1 MTLKIFQNF
10 LLLFLINCG
19 NVENSNLDITTNF
32 KNKMKIDETF
42 VFSINEASD
51 SIKVFNRT
59 NLIYN
64 NKNRGKKSIEID
76 LKNFRLGKNNLKV
89 ISYHKSTIKSK
100 NIDFIV
106 LNDKTPEIYDY
117 KIINTY
123 PHQINAYTQGLEFNN
138 GYLYESTG
146 KYGKSKLKK
155 VNFKT
160 GDSFEEVSVSNKY
173 FAEGITIIDNK
184 IIQLTWRENT
194 GLIYNL
200 QTLELVG
207 DFKYNKSKEGWGL

>member
-1 MTLKIFQNF
+1 MIMTLKIFQNF

-19 NVENSNLDITTNF
+19 NVENSNLDITINF

-64 NKNRGKKSIEID
+64 NKNRVKKSIEID

-106 LNDKTPEIYDY
+106 LNDKTPEISSV
-117 KIINTY
+117 K
-123 PHQINAYTQGLEFNN
+123 
-138 GYLYESTG
+138 YL
-146 KYGKSKLKK
+146 
-155 VNFKT
+155 NR
-160 GDSFEEVSVSNKY
+160 
-173 FAEGITIIDNK
+173 I
-184 IIQLTWRENT
+184 
-194 GLIYNL
+194 
-200 QTLELVG
+200 
-207 DFKYNKSKEGWGL
+207 

>member
-1 MTLKIFQNF
+1 MIMTLKIFQNF

-19 NVENSNLDITTNF
+19 NVENSNLDITTNL

-51 SIKVFNRT
+51 SIKVFNRG

-64 NKNRGKKSIEID
+64 NKKRDKKSIEID
-76 LKNFRLGKNNLKV
+76 LKNFRLGKNSLKV
-89 ISYHKSTIKSK
+89 ISYHKSNIKSK

-106 LNDKTPEIYDY
+106 LNDKTPEIYNY

-123 PHQINAYTQGLEFNN
+123 PHKINAYTQGLEFNN

-146 KYGKSKLKK
+146 KYGKSKLKESTLK
-155 VNFKT
+155 LATHMK
-160 GDSFEEVSVSNKY
+160 
-173 FAEGITIIDNK
+173 
-184 IIQLTWRENT
+184 R
-194 GLIYNL
+194 LIY
-200 QTLELVG
+200 QTNILL
-207 DFKYNKSKEGWGL
+207 KE